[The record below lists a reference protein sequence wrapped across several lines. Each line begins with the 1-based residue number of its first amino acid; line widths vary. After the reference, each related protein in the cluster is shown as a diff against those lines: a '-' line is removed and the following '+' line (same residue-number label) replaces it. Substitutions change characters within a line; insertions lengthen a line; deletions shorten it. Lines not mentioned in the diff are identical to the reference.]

1 MYTRSKLNKTVTW
14 ILLAIALIFILS
26 PFYFIV
32 VNSFKPLSEIAAD
45 GFALPKHF
53 GLDNYTTAWT
63 RLKFGRAL
71 FNTTAVTI
79 LSTVGPIIFGSM
91 AGYWF
96 ARHYN
101 KFTKP
106 IYLLMIGSMAIPFQ
120 AVMIPFA
127 KVAKAMHLM
136 NSIWGLAV
144 CFWAF
149 SLPISIFLVFGA
161 TKSVPLEIEE
171 AAIIDGCSSFMLFWR
186 VVFPLI
192 KPAVMTFSIINIF
205 WYWNDYLMTQMMLT
219 RPALRTIQLSM
230 QTLFNEA
237 FYAWDTSL
245 AALTL
250 SLIPMLIVFTLL
262 QKNVLEGIS
271 AGAVKG

>member
-53 GLDNYTTAWT
+53 SLDNYTTAWT

-171 AAIIDGCSSFMLFWR
+171 AAIIDGCSSFMLFCR
-186 VVFPLI
+186 V
-192 KPAVMTFSIINIF
+192 PA
-205 WYWNDYLMTQMMLT
+205 D
-219 RPALRTIQLSM
+219 
-230 QTLFNEA
+230 
-237 FYAWDTSL
+237 
-245 AALTL
+245 
-250 SLIPMLIVFTLL
+250 
-262 QKNVLEGIS
+262 
-271 AGAVKG
+271 